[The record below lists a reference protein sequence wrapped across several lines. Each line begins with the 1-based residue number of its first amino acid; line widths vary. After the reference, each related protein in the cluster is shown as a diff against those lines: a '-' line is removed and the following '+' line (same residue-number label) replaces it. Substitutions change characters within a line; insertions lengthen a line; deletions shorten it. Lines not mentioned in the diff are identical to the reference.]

1 MPELPEVETS
11 RRGILPYLKGQTIAQ
26 LIVRNS
32 KLRWP
37 IDETINNT
45 QGQVIV
51 DVKRRAKYLLLQ
63 LTHDWI
69 VIHLGMSGS
78 LRILESYQEPAKS

>member
-11 RRGILPYLKGQTIAQ
+11 RRGILPYLKGQTIKHI
-26 LIVRNS
+26 IVRQS

-37 IDETINNT
+37 IDEAIRDA

-51 DVKRRAKYLLLQ
+51 DIKRRAKYLLLQ
-63 LTHDWI
+63 
-69 VIHLGMSGS
+69 
-78 LRILESYQEPAKS
+78 